1 MAVNIRAWRC
11 TVNGDSLELEGVAP
25 ARRVL
30 DIVREDLGLTGT
42 KRSCDMGRCGACM
55 VLVDGEAVNSCLLM
69 AYQCEGKAL
78 TTIEGLRGPADE
90 EIQSAFLQEG
100 AFQCGYCTS
109 GMIMTVK
116 GLLDSNPEPDREEI
130 EEALSGNLCRCT
142 GYGPIVRAVEAVI
155 RQRQGSGGL

>member
-1 MAVNIRAWRC
+1 MAVNVQSWQCRI
-11 TVNGDSLELEGVAP
+11 NGTSVELEGIAP

-55 VLVDGEAVNSCLLM
+55 VLLGGAAVNACLLM
-69 AYQCEGKAL
+69 AYQCAGKEL
-78 TTIEGLRGPADE
+78 TTIEGLSGPADE

-116 GLLDSNPEPDREEI
+116 GLLDSNPEPSREEM

-142 GYGPIVRAVEAVI
+142 GYGPIVRAVESVI
-155 RQRQGSGGL
+155 RCRRESGQ